1 MFDNQLRYTPFDGWS
16 PTLVQENNAPVNVDL
31 LNANGD
37 ARDELFLNVMVLA
50 AVTSSGEATVQFK
63 LKSDT
68 DDAFG
73 TEADEYTG
81 VAIPK
86 ATLVAGHNFSVR
98 LPRGMSRHTR
108 ASATIAVAALTAGK
122 FFLGLSDHP
131 EYMVRNQTL

>member
-1 MFDNQLRYTPFDGWS
+1 MFDELLRYAPFAGWS

-31 LNANGD
+31 LNTGGD
-37 ARDELFLNVMVLA
+37 ARDELWLNVMVLA
-50 AVTSSGEATVQFK
+50 AVESGGTATVQFK

-73 TEADEYTG
+73 TEVVGYTG

-86 ATLVAGHNFSVR
+86 ATLVAGYGFSVR
-98 LPRGMSRHTR
+98 IPRGMSRYTR
-108 ASATIAVAALTAGK
+108 ASATIAVAALTAGT